1 MIVNANPNARIF
13 GINDR
18 KAART
23 SRRILLNSPLNF
35 LRSERFVNRFNR
47 LPVDD
52 LVSTTQ
58 IYWFYRIFQW
68 FALITMIVCIM
79 LGIGVVFEEF
89 SIMLQLLFLHVYIS
103 SALQPASYRAPM
115 IGLSRM

>member
-1 MIVNANPNARIF
+1 MNANPKAKIF
-13 GINDR
+13 GLNNQ
-18 KAART
+18 KALQT
-23 SRRILLNSPLNF
+23 SRRLLLNSPLIR
-35 LRSERFVNRFNR
+35 LLSERFINRFNR

-58 IYWFYRIFQW
+58 IYWFYTFFQW

-79 LGIGVVFEEF
+79 LGVGVVFEEF

-103 SALQPASYRAPM
+103 STLLPASYKAPM
-115 IGLSRM
+115 VGLSRM